1 VVLTRSVTMDDQ
13 HDADCGC
20 QEYNELSRRQFLATS
35 AGVSAAAFF
44 PAWLPKIVMAK
55 NYSSTR
61 DIIVS
66 VFQRGGADGLSLCV
80 PFADPNYYTS
90 RSTIAIPRPDSSSTN
105 KGIDLDG
112 FFMFPQAMAGGAAG
126 TGGLI
131 PAFKASDL
139 LIVHATGQ
147 LNNSRSHFDAQRYME
162 VGKPVDPS
170 LVTGWLGRHLASI
183 PPLKPDAPL
192 RGLGVAAGLQKTLV
206 GAPKTLPI
214 ADPTNYSIGGSAT
227 TQPQRVAFLQGDYAG
242 ADEPLHSAALD
253 AANTVGLLKAV
264 NFAGY
269 VPANGAVYP
278 NSSFGRA
285 LRSVAVLIKNDVGIE
300 AAQVDLGGWDTHSS
314 QDPIA
319 GSMFRTM
326 QDFSNSLAAFYADVI
341 ATGYSVTVVSV
352 SEFGRNVRENG
363 SQGTDHGR
371 GTVMFAMGKGIVGGR
386 VLTKNWPGLAR
397 EKLADGQDLQ
407 VTVDYKDILAE
418 IVQRRLGNPNLD
430 VVFPTWVPTMLGV
443 TR

>member
-1 VVLTRSVTMDDQ
+1 MDDQ

-20 QEYNELSRRQFLATS
+20 QEYNELSRRQFLATT

-44 PAWLPKIVMAK
+44 PAWLPKIVMSK

-66 VFQRGGADGLSLCV
+66 VFQRGGADGLSMCV

-90 RSTIAIPRPDSSSTN
+90 RSTIAIPRPDSTSAN
-105 KGIDLDG
+105 KGINLDG

-131 PAFKASDL
+131 PAFQANDL

-162 VGKPVDPS
+162 VGKPVDPN

-192 RGLGVAAGLQKTLV
+192 RALGVASGLQKTLV

-214 ADPTNYSIGGSAT
+214 ADPANYSIGGSTT
-227 TQPQRVAFLQGDYAG
+227 TQPQRISFLQADYAG

-253 AANTVGLLKAV
+253 ATNTVGLLKSV

-278 NSSFGRA
+278 SNSAFAKA
-285 LRSVAVLIKNDVGIE
+285 LKSVAVLIKSDVGIE
-300 AAQVDLGGWDTHSS
+300 AAQVDIGGWDTHSS
-314 QDPIA
+314 QDPLA

-386 VLTKNWPGLAR
+386 VLAKNWPGLAR
-397 EKLADGQDLQ
+397 EVLADGQDLQ

-418 IVQRRLGNPNLD
+418 IVQRRLGNPNLN
-430 VVFPTWVPTMLGV
+430 VVFPTWTPTMLGV